1 MTIPEWL
8 PKRRRCGTI
17 VTMTTDSLRN
27 VKDRFSEFVDRV
39 DREHERVVV
48 TRNGRPAA
56 VLISPDDLESLEE
69 TLELLSDQSAI
80 KELVEA
86 EAAVVA
92 GDVIRGI
99 DAVRALRPPSI
110 R

>member
-1 MTIPEWL
+1 
-8 PKRRRCGTI
+8 
-17 VTMTTDSLRN
+17 MTTDSLRN

-56 VLISPDDLESLEE
+56 VLISPDDLDSLEE
-69 TLELLSDQSAI
+69 TLELLSDA
-80 KELVEA
+80 EAVRDLVEA
-86 EAAVVA
+86 EAAVA
-92 GDVIRGI
+92 SGDVVRGI
-99 DAVRALRPPSI
+99 DAVRALRQPTS

>member
-1 MTIPEWL
+1 MS
-8 PKRRRCGTI
+8 
-17 VTMTTDSLRN
+17 TDSLRN

-39 DREHERVVV
+39 DREHERITV

-69 TLELLSDQSAI
+69 TLELLGDQLAI
-80 KELVEA
+80 RELVEA
-86 EAAVVA
+86 EAAVAA
-92 GDVIRGI
+92 GDIVSGV

>member
-1 MTIPEWL
+1 
-8 PKRRRCGTI
+8 
-17 VTMTTDSLRN
+17 MTTESLRN

-69 TLELLSDQSAI
+69 TLSLLSDRKAI
-80 KELVEA
+80 RELVEA
-86 EAAVVA
+86 ESAVRA
-92 GDVIRGI
+92 GDVVQGVE
-99 DAVRALRPPSI
+99 AVRALRVASV

>member
-1 MTIPEWL
+1 M
-8 PKRRRCGTI
+8 RGTI

-39 DREHERVVV
+39 EREHERVVV

-56 VLISPDDLESLEE
+56 VMISPEDLDSLEE
-69 TLELLSDQSAI
+69 TLALLGDSDAVMA
-80 KELVEA
+80 LTEA
-86 EAAVVA
+86 EAAVA
-92 GDVIRGI
+92 SGDVVRGV
-99 DAVRALRPPSI
+99 DAVRALRPPTP